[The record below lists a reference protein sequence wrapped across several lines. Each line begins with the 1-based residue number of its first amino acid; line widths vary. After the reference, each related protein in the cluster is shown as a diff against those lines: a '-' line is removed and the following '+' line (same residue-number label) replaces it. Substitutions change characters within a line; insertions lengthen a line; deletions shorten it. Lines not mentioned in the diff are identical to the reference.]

1 VFKGDGNYIER
12 MIFMSTKL
20 YQTTNLVKEIL
31 ENNIQA
37 RNSDTYLYLQ
47 VIYRVGLLK
56 GIDVNA
62 MSVTDFLLKRSK
74 LGFPNYESV
83 SRARRKLQAEHVEL
97 CGNESVE
104 AQRIINE
111 REFREFFKK

>member
-1 VFKGDGNYIER
+1 MNTSKN
-12 MIFMSTKL
+12 L

-31 ENNIQA
+31 ENSMQA

-47 VIYRVGLLK
+47 VVYRVGLLK

-74 LGFPNYESV
+74 LGFPNYETV
-83 SRARRKLQAEHVEL
+83 SRARRKIQAEHIEL
-97 CGNESVE
+97 CGNEEVE
-104 AQRIINE
+104 AQKEVNE
-111 REFREFFKK
+111 RVFKEFFKK

>member
-1 VFKGDGNYIER
+1 MNTSKN
-12 MIFMSTKL
+12 L

-31 ENNIQA
+31 ENSMQA

-47 VIYRVGLLK
+47 VVYRVGLLK

-74 LGFPNYESV
+74 LGFPNYETV

-97 CGNESVE
+97 CGNEEVE
-104 AQRIINE
+104 AQKVVNE
-111 REFREFFKK
+111 RVFKEFFKK